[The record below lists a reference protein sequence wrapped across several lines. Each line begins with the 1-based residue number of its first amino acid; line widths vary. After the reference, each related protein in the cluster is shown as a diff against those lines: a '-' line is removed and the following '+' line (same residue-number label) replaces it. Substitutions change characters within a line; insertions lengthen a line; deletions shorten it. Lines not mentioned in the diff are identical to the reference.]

1 MTRRRTNRERGWRHE
16 ARGLAWAWLALLL
29 LMLVSLGSAYLKLG
43 AGNVVAGIAIAIV
56 KAGIVVWWFMQLR
69 RASAMTRI
77 AAAAGLATLLL
88 LLLLGF
94 ADDMTRDVA
103 PATWQTP
110 QQIKPVRGV
119 RLHSAAVELIESN
132 AFTTETQRA
141 QRKHRENEGKSLSS
155 SL

>member
-1 MTRRRTNRERGWRHE
+1 MKKRATDRERGWRRE
-16 ARGLAWAWLALLL
+16 ARRLAWAWLALLL
-29 LMLVSLGSAYLKLG
+29 LMLVSLGTAYLKLG

-69 RASAMTRI
+69 RASAMTRM

-103 PATWQTP
+103 PATWQKP
-110 QQIKPVRGV
+110 QQVEPV
-119 RLHSAAVELIESN
+119 H
-132 AFTTETQRA
+132 
-141 QRKHRENEGKSLSS
+141 SLSRLREREVRALGLVVCDRS
-155 SL
+155 PA